1 MQSIQRVKS
10 FVGFAVRANKV
21 VWGTDNVLAYKK
33 KLRLILVSDGLA
45 ENALQ
50 KLRAYAET
58 KPARL
63 EVLQG
68 VSVAELVHRDGVK
81 AIGVTDKNL
90 ADAIISELE

>member
-1 MQSIQRVKS
+1 MQSIQRVKT

-33 KLRLILVSDGLA
+33 KLRLVLISADLA
-45 ENALQ
+45 ENARA
-50 KLRAYAET
+50 KLSAYCEA

-63 EVLQG
+63 IVVRD
-68 VSVAELVHRDGVK
+68 VSLAELTHRDGVK

-90 ADAIISELE
+90 SDAIISELE

>member
-10 FVGFAVRANKV
+10 FVGFAVRADKV

-33 KLRLILVSDGLA
+33 KLRLVLVSRDLA

-50 KLRAYAET
+50 KLRAYADA

-63 EVLQG
+63 VVLSD
-68 VSVAELVHRDGVK
+68 VTVAELVHRDGVK
-81 AIGVTDKNL
+81 AIGITDKNL
-90 ADAIISELE
+90 SDAIISELE